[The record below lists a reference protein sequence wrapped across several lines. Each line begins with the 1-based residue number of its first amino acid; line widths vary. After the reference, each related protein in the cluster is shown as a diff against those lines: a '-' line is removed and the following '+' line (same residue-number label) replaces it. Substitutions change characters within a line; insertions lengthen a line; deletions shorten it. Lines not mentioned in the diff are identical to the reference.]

1 MVVCNVVVDITAGT
15 SASLLQWPEVGQW
28 QRSLLGGACLAPNLM
43 PIFTTSSVQ
52 GSKMGG
58 QLSPALWGGVT
69 TAPIAGPGRYPES
82 ETLARLPKNF
92 IELLILSYR
101 LKTLFLTQNLPLT
114 YCLSPP

>member
-1 MVVCNVVVDITAGT
+1 MVVCDVVVDITAGT

-58 QLSPALWGGVT
+58 QLSPAGAV
-69 TAPIAGPGRYPES
+69 GRSNYS
-82 ETLARLPKNF
+82 AHRGSWA
-92 IELLILSYR
+92 LSR
-101 LKTLFLTQNLPLT
+101 K
-114 YCLSPP
+114 